1 MAGKE
6 SKKKQLKTL
15 ITFSSADVYV
25 RAIAEPNTS
34 VLVEALLARHFGIEF
49 TGDSAQVQNRRNA
62 LSAIPATITG
72 GMKVPVITST
82 PVTPSTVPAPP
93 PLELPLVPAATAT
106 IAAKPAPEPPL
117 PDRPVD
123 QIVGVTGAFEPA
135 VQPNQPVPLAA
146 TTYDP
151 GTRLCPSCGN
161 DMGTSPHCLN
171 CL

>member
-62 LSAIPATITG
+62 LSAIPTTITG
-72 GMKVPVITST
+72 GMKVPVIAST
-82 PVTPSTVPAPP
+82 PAAVPAPA
-93 PLELPLVPAATAT
+93 PLELPPVPAATAT
-106 IAAKPAPEPPL
+106 IAAKIAPERPL

-135 VQPNQPVPLAA
+135 VQPNQPVPPAT